1 MLSSCCMKTTLF
13 NLCLAFLML
22 LTSCHKEME
31 SVAFENVTESVT
43 LQSVVGD
50 EAFISFT
57 SLGTWN
63 VTTDATWLS
72 LSPLSGDAGESQVK
86 VTAVFENNSNQ
97 VREAKVKLTSGD
109 EACEIS
115 VFQEVGD
122 YVLPEK
128 EEYLI
133 GVEGGV
139 FTIYFET
146 NVDVEKLKVYTSSE
160 PGSWLRQETTSRS
173 AASETHEVSLHATSN
188 KGGMS
193 RSAYLLFVKE
203 EDGSQK
209 ELATVKISQQ
219 GGQVLESVDFS
230 EDGKI
235 DTLQQHVKGEGI
247 PIVLMGD
254 GFVDQELADGTYR
267 RVMEKAMENLFT
279 EEPVK
284 SLREYFDVFMINAVS
299 ENNDF
304 GMGYKTAFSCKLAGG
319 NSTTIIG
326 DDTSVQI
333 YVGKVLDK
341 EKKKENSLAVVIL
354 NTSAYAGTTYWG
366 YQGKNNKLVEFAI
379 AYCPV
384 IDNLDSEHFR
394 QVLVHEAIGHGLGKL
409 EDEYVYSDKGSIST
423 LEIQRI
429 RTMQA
434 NGWLQNVDFTAS
446 KDTVLWASFLT
457 DSRYQNEHLGVYEGA
472 CTYPKGAYRP
482 SEDSMMNSNTCA
494 FNAPSRKSLY
504 EKVMKIGMDTEQV
517 LYEDFVTFDKAH
529 LPEMCACSKLYT
541 CCIFRA
547 VVCPSG
553 MDRKPFVS
561 LVST

>member
-1 MLSSCCMKTTLF
+1 MKTTLF
-13 NLCLAFLML
+13 NLCLAFLTL
-22 LTSCHKEME
+22 FISCHKEIE
-31 SVAFENVTESVT
+31 TVSFENVTESVT

-63 VTTDATWLS
+63 VTTDAAWLS
-72 LSPLSGDAGESQVK
+72 LSPLSGDAGEGQVK

-193 RSAYLLFVKE
+193 RSAYLLFVRE
-203 EDGSQK
+203 EDGVQK

-235 DTLQQHVKGEGI
+235 DTLQQHAKGEGI

-319 NSTTIIG
+319 NSTVIKG
-326 DDTSVQI
+326 DDVSVQV
-333 YVGKVLDK
+333 YVGKVLK
-341 EKKKENSLAVVIL
+341 EEKKKNSLAVVVL
-354 NTSAYAGTTYWG
+354 NTSVYAGTTYLG
-366 YQGKNNKLVEFAI
+366 YQDGNGKFIEFAI

-384 IDNLDSEHFR
+384 IETLESEHFR
-394 QVLVHEAIGHGLGKL
+394 QVLVHEAVGHGIGKL
-409 EDEYVYSDKGSIST
+409 EDEYVYPDKGNVTT
-423 LEIQRI
+423 LEMQRI

-434 NGWLQNVDFTAS
+434 NGWAQNVDFTAS

-529 LPEMCACSKLYT
+529 LPEMLPVASYART
-541 CCIFRA
+541 TS
-547 VVCPSG
+547 SG
-553 MDRKPFVS
+553 HPFAHPVW
-561 LVST
+561 VGTRWTR

>member
-1 MLSSCCMKTTLF
+1 MKTTLF

-63 VTTDATWLS
+63 VTTDAAWLS
-72 LSPLSGDAGESQVK
+72 LSPLSGDAGEGQVK

-193 RSAYLLFVKE
+193 RSAYLLFVRE
-203 EDGSQK
+203 EDGVQK

-235 DTLQQHVKGEGI
+235 DTLQQHAKGEGI

-319 NSTTIIG
+319 NSTVIKG
-326 DDTSVQI
+326 DDVSVQV
-333 YVGKVLDK
+333 YVGKVLK
-341 EKKKENSLAVVIL
+341 EEKKKNSLAVVVL
-354 NTSAYAGTTYWG
+354 NTSVYAGTTYLG
-366 YQGKNNKLVEFAI
+366 YQDGNGKFIEFAI

-384 IDNLDSEHFR
+384 IETLESEHFR
-394 QVLVHEAIGHGLGKL
+394 QVLVHEAVGHGIGKL
-409 EDEYVYSDKGSIST
+409 EDEYVYPDKGNVTT
-423 LEIQRI
+423 LEMQRI

-434 NGWLQNVDFTAS
+434 NGWAQNVDFTAS

-529 LPEMCACSKLYT
+529 LPEMLPVASYT
-541 CCIFRA
+541 RA
-547 VVCPSG
+547 ALSG
-553 MDRKPFVS
+553 HPFARPVWVGAHWS
-561 LVST
+561 R

>member
-173 AASETHEVSLHATSN
+173 AASEMHEVSLHATSN

-193 RSAYLLFVKE
+193 RSAYLLFVRE
-203 EDGSQK
+203 EDGVQK

-235 DTLQQHVKGEGI
+235 DTLQQHAKGEGI
-247 PIVLMGD
+247 SIVLMGD

-517 LYEDFVTFDKAH
+517 LYEDFVKFDKAH
-529 LPEMCACSKLYT
+529 LPEMLPVADYT
-541 CCIFRA
+541 RA
-547 VVCPSG
+547 ALSG
-553 MDRKPFVS
+553 RSFVRPVWTGS
-561 LVST
+561 RLSH

>member
-1 MLSSCCMKTTLF
+1 MKTTLF
-13 NLCLAFLML
+13 NLCLAFLTL
-22 LTSCHKEME
+22 FTSCHKEIE
-31 SVAFENVTESVT
+31 TVSFENVTESVT

-63 VTTDATWLS
+63 VTTDAAWLS
-72 LSPLSGDAGESQVK
+72 LSPLSGDAGEGQVK

-235 DTLQQHVKGEGI
+235 DTLQQHAKGEGI

-319 NSTTIIG
+319 NSTVIKG
-326 DDTSVQI
+326 DDVSVQV
-333 YVGKVLDK
+333 YVGKVLK
-341 EKKKENSLAVVIL
+341 EEKKRNSLAVVVL
-354 NTSAYAGTTYWG
+354 NTSVYAGTTYFG
-366 YQGKNNKLVEFAI
+366 YQDGNGKFIEFAI

-384 IDNLDSEHFR
+384 IETLESEHFR
-394 QVLVHEAIGHGLGKL
+394 QVLVHEAVGHGFGKL
-409 EDEYVYSDKGSIST
+409 EDEYVYPDKGNVTT

-529 LPEMCACSKLYT
+529 LPEMLPVASYT
-541 CCIFRA
+541 RA
-547 VVCPSG
+547 AFSG
-553 MDRKPFVS
+553 QSFARPVWTGS
-561 LVST
+561 RLSH

>member
-1 MLSSCCMKTTLF
+1 MKTTLF

-63 VTTDATWLS
+63 VTTDAAWLS
-72 LSPLSGDAGESQVK
+72 LSPLSGDAGEGQVK

-235 DTLQQHVKGEGI
+235 DTLQQHAKGEGI

-319 NSTTIIG
+319 NSTVIKG
-326 DDTSVQI
+326 DDVSVQV
-333 YVGKVLDK
+333 YVGKVLK
-341 EKKKENSLAVVIL
+341 EEKKKNSLAVVVL
-354 NTSAYAGTTYWG
+354 NTSVYAGTTYLG
-366 YQGKNNKLVEFAI
+366 YQDGNGKFIEFAI

-384 IDNLDSEHFR
+384 IETLESEHFR
-394 QVLVHEAIGHGLGKL
+394 QVLVHEAVGHGFGKL
-409 EDEYVYSDKGSIST
+409 EDEYVYLDKGNVTT
-423 LEIQRI
+423 LEMQRI

-434 NGWLQNVDFTAS
+434 NGWAQNVDFTAS

-457 DSRYQNEHLGVYEGA
+457 DSRYQNEHLGVYEEA

-517 LYEDFVTFDKAH
+517 LEDFVTFDKAH
-529 LPEMCACSKLYT
+529 LPEMLPVASYT
-541 CCIFRA
+541 RA
-547 VVCPSG
+547 AFSG
-553 MDRKPFVS
+553 QSFARPVWTGS
-561 LVST
+561 RLSH

>member
-1 MLSSCCMKTTLF
+1 MKTTLF

-57 SLGTWN
+57 SFGTWN
-63 VTTDATWLS
+63 VTTDAAWLS
-72 LSPLSGDAGESQVK
+72 LSPLSGDAGEGQVK

-139 FTIYFET
+139 FSIQFET
-146 NVDVEKLKVYTSSE
+146 NVDEEKLKVYTSSE
-160 PGSWLRQETTSRS
+160 PGSWLRQETSSRS
-173 AASETHEVSLHATSN
+173 AASETHEVLLHAASN

-254 GFVDQELADGTYR
+254 GFVDQEFSDGTYR

-434 NGWLQNVDFTAS
+434 NGWAQNVDFTAS

-472 CTYPKGAYRP
+472 CTYPEGAYRP

-494 FNAPSRKSLY
+494 FNAPSRMSLY
-504 EKVMKIGMDTEQV
+504 EKVMKIGMAVEQV
-517 LYEDFVTFDKAH
+517 SYEDFVAFDKAH
-529 LPEMCACSKLYT
+529 LPNTLP
-541 CCIFRA
+541 A
-547 VVCPSG
+547 VRYARTASSG
-553 MDRKPFVS
+553 HLFARPVWIG
-561 LVST
+561 TRWTR

>member
-1 MLSSCCMKTTLF
+1 MKTTLF

-63 VTTDATWLS
+63 VTTDAAWLS
-72 LSPLSGDAGESQVK
+72 LSPLSGDAGEGQVK

-139 FTIYFET
+139 FSIQFDT
-146 NVDVEKLKVYTSSE
+146 NVDEEKLKVYTSSE
-160 PGSWLRQETTSRS
+160 PGSWLRQETSSRS
-173 AASETHEVSLHATSN
+173 ASSETHEVVLHAASN

-235 DTLQQHVKGEGI
+235 DTLQQHAKGEGI

-319 NSTTIIG
+319 NSTVIKG
-326 DDTSVQI
+326 DDVSVQV
-333 YVGKVLDK
+333 YVGKVLK
-341 EKKKENSLAVVIL
+341 EEKKRNSLAVVVL
-354 NTSAYAGTTYWG
+354 NTSVYAGTTYFG
-366 YQGKNNKLVEFAI
+366 YQDGNGKFIEFAI

-384 IDNLDSEHFR
+384 IETLESEHFR
-394 QVLVHEAIGHGLGKL
+394 QVLVHEAVGHGFGKL
-409 EDEYVYSDKGSIST
+409 EDEYVYPDKGNVTT
-423 LEIQRI
+423 LEMQQI

-434 NGWLQNVDFTAS
+434 NGWAQNVDFTAS

-529 LPEMCACSKLYT
+529 LPEMLPVASYT
-541 CCIFRA
+541 RA
-547 VVCPSG
+547 AFSG
-553 MDRKPFVS
+553 QSFARPVWTGS
-561 LVST
+561 RLSH

>member
-1 MLSSCCMKTTLF
+1 MKTTLF

-63 VTTDATWLS
+63 VTTDAAWLS
-72 LSPLSGDAGESQVK
+72 LSPLSGDAGEGQVK

-193 RSAYLLFVKE
+193 RSAYLLFVRE
-203 EDGSQK
+203 EDGVQK

-235 DTLQQHVKGEGI
+235 DTLQQHAKGEGI

-319 NSTTIIG
+319 NSTVIKG
-326 DDTSVQI
+326 DDVSVQV
-333 YVGKVLDK
+333 YVGKVVK
-341 EKKKENSLAVVIL
+341 EEKRKNCLAVVIL
-354 NTSAYAGTTYWG
+354 NTSAYAGTTYFG
-366 YQGKNNKLVEFAI
+366 YQDENSQFIEFAI
-379 AYCPV
+379 AYCP
-384 IDNLDSEHFR
+384 IIENLESDYFR

-409 EDEYVYSDKGSIST
+409 EDEYVYSDKGSISI
-423 LEIQRI
+423 LEVQRI
-429 RTMQA
+429 RVMQA
-434 NGWLQNVDFTAS
+434 NGWAQNVDFTAS
-446 KDTVLWASFLT
+446 EDSVMWTSFLT

-472 CTYPKGAYRP
+472 CTYPEGAYRP

-494 FNAPSRKSLY
+494 FNAPSRMSLY
-504 EKVMKIGMDTEQV
+504 EKVMKIGMAVEQV
-517 LYEDFVTFDKAH
+517 SYEDFVAFDKAH
-529 LPEMCACSKLYT
+529 LPNTLPIVRYARTVS
-541 CCIFRA
+541 
-547 VVCPSG
+547 SG
-553 MDRKPFVS
+553 HPFARPVWIG
-561 LVST
+561 TRWTR

>member
-254 GFVDQELADGTYR
+254 GFVDQEFTDGTYR

-517 LYEDFVTFDKAH
+517 LYEDFVAFDKAH
-529 LPEMCACSKLYT
+529 LPNTLP
-541 CCIFRA
+541 A
-547 VVCPSG
+547 VRYARTASSG
-553 MDRKPFVS
+553 HPFARPVW
-561 LVST
+561 VGTRWTR

>member
-1 MLSSCCMKTTLF
+1 M
-13 NLCLAFLML
+13 
-22 LTSCHKEME
+22 
-31 SVAFENVTESVT
+31 
-43 LQSVVGD
+43 
-50 EAFISFT
+50 
-57 SLGTWN
+57 
-63 VTTDATWLS
+63 
-72 LSPLSGDAGESQVK
+72 SGDAGESQVK

-173 AASETHEVSLHATSN
+173 AASEMHEVSLHATSN

-193 RSAYLLFVKE
+193 RSAYLLFVRE
-203 EDGSQK
+203 EDGVQK

-235 DTLQQHVKGEGI
+235 DTLQQHAKGEGI
-247 PIVLMGD
+247 SIVLMGD

-529 LPEMCACSKLYT
+529 LPEMLPVASYT
-541 CCIFRA
+541 RA
-547 VVCPSG
+547 AFSG
-553 MDRKPFVS
+553 QSFARPVWTGS
-561 LVST
+561 RLSH

>member
-1 MLSSCCMKTTLF
+1 MKTTLF

-57 SLGTWN
+57 SFGTWN
-63 VTTDATWLS
+63 VTTDAAWLS
-72 LSPLSGDAGESQVK
+72 LSPLSGDAGEGQVK

-193 RSAYLLFVKE
+193 RSAYLLFVRE
-203 EDGSQK
+203 EDGVQK

-235 DTLQQHVKGEGI
+235 DTLQQHAKGEGI

-494 FNAPSRKSLY
+494 FNAPSRMSLY
-504 EKVMKIGMDTEQV
+504 EKVMKIGMAVEQV
-517 LYEDFVTFDKAH
+517 SYEDFVAFDKAH
-529 LPEMCACSKLYT
+529 LPNTLPIVRYARTVS
-541 CCIFRA
+541 
-547 VVCPSG
+547 SG
-553 MDRKPFVS
+553 HPFARPVWIG
-561 LVST
+561 TRWTR

>member
-1 MLSSCCMKTTLF
+1 MKTTLF
-13 NLCLAFLML
+13 NLCLAFLTL
-22 LTSCHKEME
+22 FTSCHKEIE
-31 SVAFENVTESVT
+31 TVSFENVTESVT

-63 VTTDATWLS
+63 VTTDAAWLS
-72 LSPLSGDAGESQVK
+72 LSPLSGDAGEGQVK

-193 RSAYLLFVKE
+193 RSAYLLFVRE
-203 EDGSQK
+203 EDGVQK

-235 DTLQQHVKGEGI
+235 DTLQQHAKGEGI

-319 NSTTIIG
+319 NSTVIKG
-326 DDTSVQI
+326 DDVSVQV
-333 YVGKVLDK
+333 YVGKVLK
-341 EKKKENSLAVVIL
+341 EEKKKNSLAVVVL
-354 NTSAYAGTTYWG
+354 NTSVYAGTTYLG
-366 YQGKNNKLVEFAI
+366 YQDGNGKFIEFAI

-384 IDNLDSEHFR
+384 IETLESEHFR
-394 QVLVHEAIGHGLGKL
+394 QVLVHEAVGHGFGKL
-409 EDEYVYSDKGSIST
+409 EDEYVYLDKGNVTT
-423 LEIQRI
+423 LEMQRI

-434 NGWLQNVDFTAS
+434 NGWAQNVDFTAS

-517 LYEDFVTFDKAH
+517 LYEDFVKFDKAH
-529 LPEMCACSKLYT
+529 LPEMLPVASYT
-541 CCIFRA
+541 RA
-547 VVCPSG
+547 ALSG
-553 MDRKPFVS
+553 RSFVRPVWTGS
-561 LVST
+561 RLSH

>member
-1 MLSSCCMKTTLF
+1 MKTTLF
-13 NLCLAFLML
+13 NLCLAFLTL
-22 LTSCHKEME
+22 FTSCHKEIE
-31 SVAFENVTESVT
+31 TVSFENVTESVT

-57 SLGTWN
+57 SLSTWN
-63 VTTDATWLS
+63 VTTDAAWLS
-72 LSPLSGDAGESQVK
+72 LSPLSGDAGVGQVK

-193 RSAYLLFVKE
+193 RSAYLLFVRE
-203 EDGSQK
+203 EDGVQK

-235 DTLQQHVKGEGI
+235 DTLQQHAKGEGI

-284 SLREYFDVFMINAVS
+284 ALREYFDVFMINAVS

-319 NSTTIIG
+319 NSTVIKG
-326 DDTSVQI
+326 DDVSVQV
-333 YVGKVLDK
+333 YVGKVLK
-341 EKKKENSLAVVIL
+341 EEKKKNSLAVVVL
-354 NTSAYAGTTYWG
+354 NTSVYAGTTYLG
-366 YQGKNNKLVEFAI
+366 YQDGNGKFIEFAI

-384 IDNLDSEHFR
+384 IETLESEHFR
-394 QVLVHEAIGHGLGKL
+394 QVLVHEAVGHGIGKL
-409 EDEYVYSDKGSIST
+409 EDEYVYPDKGNVTT
-423 LEIQRI
+423 LEMQRI

-434 NGWLQNVDFTAS
+434 NGWAQNVDFTAS

-529 LPEMCACSKLYT
+529 LPEMLPVASYT
-541 CCIFRA
+541 RA
-547 VVCPSG
+547 AFSG
-553 MDRKPFVS
+553 QSFARPVWTGS
-561 LVST
+561 RLSH

>member
-1 MLSSCCMKTTLF
+1 MKTTLF
-13 NLCLAFLML
+13 NLCLAFLTL
-22 LTSCHKEME
+22 FTSCHKEIE
-31 SVAFENVTESVT
+31 TVSFENVTESVT

-63 VTTDATWLS
+63 VTTDAAWLS
-72 LSPLSGDAGESQVK
+72 LSPLSGDAGEGQVK

-193 RSAYLLFVKE
+193 RSAYLLFVKK

-235 DTLQQHVKGEGI
+235 DTLQQHAKGEGI

-319 NSTTIIG
+319 NSTVIKG
-326 DDTSVQI
+326 DDVSVQV
-333 YVGKVLDK
+333 YVGKVLK
-341 EKKKENSLAVVIL
+341 EEKKRNSLAVVVL
-354 NTSAYAGTTYWG
+354 NTSVYAGTTYFG
-366 YQGKNNKLVEFAI
+366 YQDGNGKFIEFAI

-384 IDNLDSEHFR
+384 IETLESEHFR
-394 QVLVHEAIGHGLGKL
+394 QVLVHEAVGHGFGKL
-409 EDEYVYSDKGSIST
+409 EDEYVYPDKGNVTT
-423 LEIQRI
+423 LEMQQI

-434 NGWLQNVDFTAS
+434 NGWAQNVDFTAS

-494 FNAPSRKSLY
+494 FNSPSRKSLY

-517 LYEDFVTFDKAH
+517 LYEDFVTFDKTH
-529 LPEMCACSKLYT
+529 LPEMLPVASYT
-541 CCIFRA
+541 RA
-547 VVCPSG
+547 AFSG
-553 MDRKPFVS
+553 QSFARPVWTGS
-561 LVST
+561 RLSH

>member
-1 MLSSCCMKTTLF
+1 MKTTLF
-13 NLCLAFLML
+13 NLCLAFLTL
-22 LTSCHKEME
+22 FTSCHKEIE
-31 SVAFENVTESVT
+31 TVSFENVTESVT

-63 VTTDATWLS
+63 VTTDAAWLS
-72 LSPLSGDAGESQVK
+72 LSPLSGDAGEGQVK

-193 RSAYLLFVKE
+193 RSAYLLFVRE
-203 EDGSQK
+203 EDGVQK

-235 DTLQQHVKGEGI
+235 DTLQQHAKGEGI

-319 NSTTIIG
+319 NSTVIKG
-326 DDTSVQI
+326 DDVSVQV
-333 YVGKVLDK
+333 YVGKVLK
-341 EKKKENSLAVVIL
+341 EEKKKNSLAVVVL
-354 NTSAYAGTTYWG
+354 NTSVYAGTTYLG
-366 YQGKNNKLVEFAI
+366 YQDGNGKFIEFAI

-384 IDNLDSEHFR
+384 IETLESEHFR
-394 QVLVHEAIGHGLGKL
+394 QVLVHEAVGHGFGKL
-409 EDEYVYSDKGSIST
+409 EDEYVYLDKGNVTT
-423 LEIQRI
+423 LEMQRI

-434 NGWLQNVDFTAS
+434 NGWAQNVDFTAS

-517 LYEDFVTFDKAH
+517 LYKDFVKFDKAH
-529 LPEMCACSKLYT
+529 LPEMLPVADYT
-541 CCIFRA
+541 RA
-547 VVCPSG
+547 ALSG
-553 MDRKPFVS
+553 QSFARPVWTGS
-561 LVST
+561 RLSH

>member
-1 MLSSCCMKTTLF
+1 MKTTLF

-43 LQSVVGD
+43 LQSVIGD
-50 EAFISFT
+50 EVFISFT

-63 VTTDATWLS
+63 VTTDAAWLS
-72 LSPLSGDAGESQVK
+72 LSPLSGEAGECQVK

-109 EACEIS
+109 EVCEIS
-115 VFQEVGD
+115 VLQEIGD

-128 EEYLI
+128 KEYLI

-139 FTIYFET
+139 FSIQFET
-146 NVDVEKLKVYTSSE
+146 NVDEEKLKVYTSSE
-160 PGSWLRQETTSRS
+160 PGSWLRQETSSRS
-173 AASETHEVSLHATSN
+173 AASETHEVLLHAASN

-254 GFVDQELADGTYR
+254 GFVDQEFSDGTYR

-319 NSTTIIG
+319 NSTVIKG
-326 DDTSVQI
+326 DDVSVQV
-333 YVGKVLDK
+333 YVGKVLK
-341 EKKKENSLAVVIL
+341 EEKKKNSLAVVVL
-354 NTSAYAGTTYWG
+354 NTSVYAGTTYLG
-366 YQGKNNKLVEFAI
+366 YQDGNGKFIEFAI

-384 IDNLDSEHFR
+384 IETLESEHFR
-394 QVLVHEAIGHGLGKL
+394 QVLVHEAVGHGIGKL
-409 EDEYVYSDKGSIST
+409 EDEYVYPDKGNVTT
-423 LEIQRI
+423 LEMQRI

-434 NGWLQNVDFTAS
+434 NGWAQNVDFTAS

-529 LPEMCACSKLYT
+529 LPGMLPVASYT
-541 CCIFRA
+541 RA
-547 VVCPSG
+547 ALSG
-553 MDRKPFVS
+553 QSFARPVWTGS
-561 LVST
+561 RLSH

>member
-1 MLSSCCMKTTLF
+1 MKTTLF
-13 NLCLAFLML
+13 NLCLAFLTL
-22 LTSCHKEME
+22 FTSCHKEIE
-31 SVAFENVTESVT
+31 TVSFENVTESVT

-63 VTTDATWLS
+63 VTTDAAWLS
-72 LSPLSGDAGESQVK
+72 LSPLSGDAGEGQVK

-122 YVLPEK
+122 YGLPEK

-193 RSAYLLFVKE
+193 RSAYLLFVRE
-203 EDGSQK
+203 EDGVQK

-235 DTLQQHVKGEGI
+235 DTLQQHAKGEGI

-319 NSTTIIG
+319 NSTVIKG
-326 DDTSVQI
+326 DDVSVQV
-333 YVGKVLDK
+333 YVGKVLK
-341 EKKKENSLAVVIL
+341 EEKKKNSLAVVVL
-354 NTSAYAGTTYWG
+354 NTSVYAGTTYLG
-366 YQGKNNKLVEFAI
+366 YQDGNGKFIEFAI

-384 IDNLDSEHFR
+384 IETLESEHFR
-394 QVLVHEAIGHGLGKL
+394 QVLVHEAVGHGFGKL
-409 EDEYVYSDKGSIST
+409 EDEYVYLDKGNVTT
-423 LEIQRI
+423 LEMQRI

-434 NGWLQNVDFTAS
+434 NGWAQNVDFTAS

-529 LPEMCACSKLYT
+529 LPEMLPVASYT
-541 CCIFRA
+541 RA
-547 VVCPSG
+547 AFSG
-553 MDRKPFVS
+553 QSFARPVWTGS
-561 LVST
+561 RLSH

>member
-1 MLSSCCMKTTLF
+1 MKTALF
-13 NLCLAFLML
+13 SQCLAFLTL
-22 LTSCHKEME
+22 FTSCHKEIE
-31 SVAFENVTESVT
+31 TVIFENVTESVT

-50 EAFISFT
+50 EGFISFT
-57 SLGTWN
+57 SSGTWN

-72 LSPLSGDAGESQVK
+72 LSPLSGDAGEGQVK

-97 VREAKVKLTSGD
+97 VREARVKLTSGD
-109 EACEIS
+109 KTCEIPI
-115 VFQEVGD
+115 FQEIGD

-128 EEYLI
+128 KEYLI

-139 FTIYFET
+139 FAIYFET
-146 NVDVEKLKVYTSSE
+146 NVDIEKLKVYTSSE
-160 PGSWLRQETTSRS
+160 SGSWLRQETTSRS
-173 AASETHEVSLHATSN
+173 TATETHEVLLCATSN

-193 RSAYLLFVKE
+193 RSAYLLFVEE
-203 EDGSQK
+203 EDGVQK
-209 ELATVKISQQ
+209 ELGAVKISQQ

-235 DTLQQHVKGEGI
+235 DTLQQHVRGEGI

-254 GFVDQELADGTYR
+254 GFVDQEFSDGTYR
-267 RVMEKAMENLFT
+267 RVMERAMENLFT

-284 SLREYFDVFMINAVS
+284 SLREYFDVFMINVVS

-326 DDTSVQI
+326 DDTSVQV
-333 YVGKVLDK
+333 YVGKVLDD
-341 EKKKENSLAVVIL
+341 EKKKKNCLAVVIL

-366 YQGKNNKLVEFAI
+366 YQGEDNKLVEFAI

-409 EDEYVYSDKGSIST
+409 EDEYAYSGKGSIST

-429 RTMQA
+429 RVMQA

-446 KDTVLWASFLT
+446 EDSVLWASFLT
-457 DSRYQNEHLGVYEGA
+457 DSRYHDEHLGVYEGA
-472 CTYPKGAYRP
+472 STYPKGAYRP

-504 EKVMKIGMDTEQV
+504 EKVMKIGMDAEQV
-517 LYEDFVTFDKAH
+517 LYEDFVTFDRAH
-529 LPEMCACSKLYT
+529 LPEMLPVVSYRRTALSGQAFARPVWTGNRL
-541 CCIFRA
+541 FR
-547 VVCPSG
+547 
-553 MDRKPFVS
+553 
-561 LVST
+561 

>member
-1 MLSSCCMKTTLF
+1 MKTTLF

-57 SLGTWN
+57 SFGTWN
-63 VTTDATWLS
+63 VTTDAAWLS
-72 LSPLSGDAGESQVK
+72 LSPLSGDAGEGQVK

-193 RSAYLLFVKE
+193 RSAYLLFVRE
-203 EDGSQK
+203 EDGVQK

-235 DTLQQHVKGEGI
+235 DTLQQHAKGEGI

-319 NSTTIIG
+319 NSTVIKG
-326 DDTSVQI
+326 DDVSVQV
-333 YVGKVLDK
+333 YVGKVLK
-341 EKKKENSLAVVIL
+341 EEKKKNSLAVVVL
-354 NTSAYAGTTYWG
+354 NTSVYAGTTYFG
-366 YQGKNNKLVEFAI
+366 YQDKNSKFIEFAI
-379 AYCPV
+379 AYCP
-384 IDNLDSEHFR
+384 IIENLESDYFR

-423 LEIQRI
+423 LEVQRI
-429 RTMQA
+429 RVMQA
-434 NGWLQNVDFTAS
+434 NGWAQNVDFIAS
-446 KDTVLWASFLT
+446 EDSVMWASFLT
-457 DSRYQNEHLGVYEGA
+457 DSRYRNEHLGVYEGA
-472 CTYPKGAYRP
+472 CSYPEGAYRP

-494 FNAPSRKSLY
+494 FNAPSRMSLY
-504 EKVMKIGMDTEQV
+504 EKVMKIGMAVEQV
-517 LYEDFVTFDKAH
+517 SYEDFVAFDKAH
-529 LPEMCACSKLYT
+529 LPNMLPVASYT
-541 CCIFRA
+541 RA
-547 VVCPSG
+547 AFSG
-553 MDRKPFVS
+553 QSFARPVWTGS
-561 LVST
+561 RLSH

>member
-1 MLSSCCMKTTLF
+1 MKTTLF
-13 NLCLAFLML
+13 NLCLAFLTL
-22 LTSCHKEME
+22 FTSCHKEIE
-31 SVAFENVTESVT
+31 TVSFENVTESVT

-63 VTTDATWLS
+63 VTTDAAWLS
-72 LSPLSGDAGESQVK
+72 LSPLSGDAGEGQVK

-219 GGQVLESVDFS
+219 GGQVLESVNFS

-235 DTLQQHVKGEGI
+235 DTLQQHAKGEGI

-319 NSTTIIG
+319 NSTVIKG
-326 DDTSVQI
+326 DDVSVQV
-333 YVGKVLDK
+333 YVGKVLK
-341 EKKKENSLAVVIL
+341 EEKKRNSLAVVVL
-354 NTSAYAGTTYWG
+354 NTSVYAGTTYFG
-366 YQGKNNKLVEFAI
+366 YQDGNGKFIEFAI

-384 IDNLDSEHFR
+384 IETLESEHFR
-394 QVLVHEAIGHGLGKL
+394 QVLVHEAVGHGFGKL
-409 EDEYVYSDKGSIST
+409 EDEYVYPDKGNVTT
-423 LEIQRI
+423 LEMQQI

-434 NGWLQNVDFTAS
+434 NGWAQNVDFTAS

-529 LPEMCACSKLYT
+529 LPEMLPVASYT
-541 CCIFRA
+541 RA
-547 VVCPSG
+547 ALSG
-553 MDRKPFVS
+553 RSFVRPVWTGS
-561 LVST
+561 RLSH

>member
-1 MLSSCCMKTTLF
+1 MKTTLF

-50 EAFISFT
+50 EVFISFT

-63 VTTDATWLS
+63 VTTDAAWLS
-72 LSPLSGDAGESQVK
+72 LSPLSGDAGEGQVK

-193 RSAYLLFVKE
+193 RSAYLLFVRE
-203 EDGSQK
+203 EDGVQK

-235 DTLQQHVKGEGI
+235 DTLQQHAKGEGI

-319 NSTTIIG
+319 NSTVIKG
-326 DDTSVQI
+326 DDVSVQV
-333 YVGKVLDK
+333 YVGKVLK
-341 EKKKENSLAVVIL
+341 EEKKKTSLAVVVL
-354 NTSAYAGTTYWG
+354 NTSVYAGTTYLG
-366 YQGKNNKLVEFAI
+366 YQDGNGKFIEFAI

-384 IDNLDSEHFR
+384 IETLESEHFR
-394 QVLVHEAIGHGLGKL
+394 QVLVHEAVGHGFGKL
-409 EDEYVYSDKGSIST
+409 EDEYVYPDKGNVTT
-423 LEIQRI
+423 LEMQRI

-434 NGWLQNVDFTAS
+434 NGWAQNVDFTAS
-446 KDTVLWASFLT
+446 EDSVMWASFLT

-472 CTYPKGAYRP
+472 CSYPEGAYRP

-529 LPEMCACSKLYT
+529 LPEMLPVASYT
-541 CCIFRA
+541 RA
-547 VVCPSG
+547 AFSG
-553 MDRKPFVS
+553 QSFARPVWTGS
-561 LVST
+561 RLSH

>member
-1 MLSSCCMKTTLF
+1 MKTTLF

-57 SLGTWN
+57 SFGTWN
-63 VTTDATWLS
+63 VTTDAAWLS
-72 LSPLSGDAGESQVK
+72 LSPLSGDAGEGQVK

-97 VREAKVKLTSGD
+97 VREAKVKLTFGD

-193 RSAYLLFVKE
+193 RSAYLLFVRE
-203 EDGSQK
+203 EDGVQK

-254 GFVDQELADGTYR
+254 GFVDQEFTDGTYR

-279 EEPVK
+279 EEPVR

-304 GMGYKTAFSCKLAGG
+304 GVGYKTAFSCKLAG
-319 NSTTIIG
+319 
-326 DDTSVQI
+326 
-333 YVGKVLDK
+333 K
-341 EKKKENSLAVVIL
+341 
-354 NTSAYAGTTYWG
+354 
-366 YQGKNNKLVEFAI
+366 I
-379 AYCPV
+379 AQLSPV
-384 IDNLDSEHFR
+384 M
-394 QVLVHEAIGHGLGKL
+394 
-409 EDEYVYSDKGSIST
+409 T
-423 LEIQRI
+423 LLCKCMWER
-429 RTMQA
+429 
-434 NGWLQNVDFTAS
+434 
-446 KDTVLWASFLT
+446 
-457 DSRYQNEHLGVYEGA
+457 
-472 CTYPKGAYRP
+472 
-482 SEDSMMNSNTCA
+482 
-494 FNAPSRKSLY
+494 
-504 EKVMKIGMDTEQV
+504 
-517 LYEDFVTFDKAH
+517 
-529 LPEMCACSKLYT
+529 
-541 CCIFRA
+541 
-547 VVCPSG
+547 
-553 MDRKPFVS
+553 
-561 LVST
+561 

>member
-1 MLSSCCMKTTLF
+1 MPSSYCMKTTLF

-63 VTTDATWLS
+63 VTTDAAWLS
-72 LSPLSGDAGESQVK
+72 LSPLSGDAGEGQVK

-193 RSAYLLFVKE
+193 RSAYLLFVRE
-203 EDGSQK
+203 EDGVQK

-235 DTLQQHVKGEGI
+235 DTLQQHAKGEGI

-319 NSTTIIG
+319 NTTVIKG
-326 DDTSVQI
+326 DDVSVQV
-333 YVGKVLDK
+333 YVGKVLK
-341 EKKKENSLAVVIL
+341 EEKKRNSLAVVVL
-354 NTSAYAGTTYWG
+354 NTSVYAGTTYFG
-366 YQGKNNKLVEFAI
+366 YQDGNGKFIEFAI

-384 IDNLDSEHFR
+384 IETLESEHFR
-394 QVLVHEAIGHGLGKL
+394 QVLVHEAVGHGFGKL
-409 EDEYVYSDKGSIST
+409 EDEYVYPDKGNVTT
-423 LEIQRI
+423 LEMQQI

-434 NGWLQNVDFTAS
+434 NGWAQNVDFTAS

-529 LPEMCACSKLYT
+529 LPEMLPVASYT
-541 CCIFRA
+541 RA
-547 VVCPSG
+547 AFSG
-553 MDRKPFVS
+553 QSFARPVWTGS
-561 LVST
+561 RLSH

>member
-1 MLSSCCMKTTLF
+1 MKTTLF

-63 VTTDATWLS
+63 VTTDAAWLS
-72 LSPLSGDAGESQVK
+72 LSPLSGDAGEGQVK

-97 VREAKVKLTSGD
+97 VREAKVNLTSGD

-139 FTIYFET
+139 FSIQFDT
-146 NVDVEKLKVYTSSE
+146 NVDEEKLKVYTSSE
-160 PGSWLRQETTSRS
+160 PGSWLRQETSSRS
-173 AASETHEVSLHATSN
+173 ASSETHEVVLHAASN

-235 DTLQQHVKGEGI
+235 DTLQQHAKGEGI

-319 NSTTIIG
+319 NSTVIKG
-326 DDTSVQI
+326 DDVSVQV
-333 YVGKVLDK
+333 YVGKVLK
-341 EKKKENSLAVVIL
+341 EEKKRNSLAVVVL
-354 NTSAYAGTTYWG
+354 NTSVYAGTTYFG
-366 YQGKNNKLVEFAI
+366 YQDGNGKFIEFAI

-384 IDNLDSEHFR
+384 IETLESEHFR
-394 QVLVHEAIGHGLGKL
+394 QVLVHEAVGHGFGKL
-409 EDEYVYSDKGSIST
+409 EDEYVYPDKGNVTT
-423 LEIQRI
+423 LEMQQI

-434 NGWLQNVDFTAS
+434 NGWAQNVDFTAS

-517 LYEDFVTFDKAH
+517 LYEDFVRFDKAH
-529 LPEMCACSKLYT
+529 LPEMLPVASYT
-541 CCIFRA
+541 RA
-547 VVCPSG
+547 ALSG
-553 MDRKPFVS
+553 RSFVRPVWTGS
-561 LVST
+561 RLSH

>member
-1 MLSSCCMKTTLF
+1 MKTTLF
-13 NLCLAFLML
+13 NLCLAFLTL
-22 LTSCHKEME
+22 FTSCHKEIE
-31 SVAFENVTESVT
+31 TVSFENVTESVT

-63 VTTDATWLS
+63 VTTDAAWLS
-72 LSPLSGDAGESQVK
+72 LSPLSGDAGEGQVK

-235 DTLQQHVKGEGI
+235 DTLQQHAKGEGI

-319 NSTTIIG
+319 NSTMIKG
-326 DDTSVQI
+326 DDVSVQV
-333 YVGKVLDK
+333 YVGKVLK
-341 EKKKENSLAVVIL
+341 EEKKRNSLAVVVL
-354 NTSAYAGTTYWG
+354 NTSVYAGTTYFG
-366 YQGKNNKLVEFAI
+366 YQDGNGKFIEFAI

-384 IDNLDSEHFR
+384 IETLESEHFR
-394 QVLVHEAIGHGLGKL
+394 QVLVHEAVGHGFGKL
-409 EDEYVYSDKGSIST
+409 EDEYVYPDKGNVTT
-423 LEIQRI
+423 LEMQQI

-434 NGWLQNVDFTAS
+434 NGWAQNVDFTAS

-529 LPEMCACSKLYT
+529 LPEMLPVASYT
-541 CCIFRA
+541 RA
-547 VVCPSG
+547 ALSG
-553 MDRKPFVS
+553 RSFVRPVWTGS
-561 LVST
+561 RLSH

>member
-1 MLSSCCMKTTLF
+1 MKTTLF

-63 VTTDATWLS
+63 VTTDAAWLS
-72 LSPLSGDAGESQVK
+72 LSPLSGDAGEGQVK

-173 AASETHEVSLHATSN
+173 AGSETHEVSLHATSN

-193 RSAYLLFVKE
+193 RSAYLLFVRE
-203 EDGSQK
+203 EDGVQK

-235 DTLQQHVKGEGI
+235 DTLQQHAKGEGI

-319 NSTTIIG
+319 NSTVIKG
-326 DDTSVQI
+326 DDVSVQV
-333 YVGKVLDK
+333 YVGKVLK
-341 EKKKENSLAVVIL
+341 EEKKKNSLAVVVL
-354 NTSAYAGTTYWG
+354 NTSAYAGTTYLG
-366 YQGKNNKLVEFAI
+366 YQDGNGKFIEFAI

-384 IDNLDSEHFR
+384 IETLESEHFR
-394 QVLVHEAIGHGLGKL
+394 QVLVHEAVGHGIGKL
-409 EDEYVYSDKGSIST
+409 EDEYVYPDKGNVTT
-423 LEIQRI
+423 LEMQRI

-434 NGWLQNVDFTAS
+434 NGWAQNVDFTAS

-529 LPEMCACSKLYT
+529 LPEMLPVASYT
-541 CCIFRA
+541 RA
-547 VVCPSG
+547 ALSG
-553 MDRKPFVS
+553 RSFARPVWTGS
-561 LVST
+561 RLSH

>member
-1 MLSSCCMKTTLF
+1 MPSSYCMKTTLF

-63 VTTDATWLS
+63 VTTDAAWLS
-72 LSPLSGDAGESQVK
+72 LSPLSGEAGECQVK

-109 EACEIS
+109 EVCEIS
-115 VFQEVGD
+115 VLQEIGD
-122 YVLPEK
+122 YVLPERK
-128 EEYLI
+128 EYLI
-133 GVEGGV
+133 GVGGGV
-139 FTIYFET
+139 FSIQFET
-146 NVDVEKLKVYTSSE
+146 NVDEEKLKVYTSSE
-160 PGSWLRQETTSRS
+160 PGSWLRQETSSRS
-173 AASETHEVSLHATSN
+173 AASETHEVLLHAASN

-235 DTLQQHVKGEGI
+235 DTLQEHVKGEGI

-254 GFVDQELADGTYR
+254 GFVDQEFTDGTYR

-304 GMGYKTAFSCKLAGG
+304 GVGYKTAFSCKLAGK
-319 NSTTIIG
+319 NSSAISG
-326 DDTSVQI
+326 DDASVQV
-333 YVGKVLDK
+333 YVGKVVK
-341 EKKKENSLAVVIL
+341 EEKRKNCLAVVIL
-354 NTSAYAGTTYWG
+354 NTSAYAGTTYFG
-366 YQGKNNKLVEFAI
+366 YQDENSQFIEFAI
-379 AYCPV
+379 AYCP
-384 IDNLDSEHFR
+384 IIENLESDYFR

-409 EDEYVYSDKGSIST
+409 EDEYVYSDKGSISI
-423 LEIQRI
+423 LEVQRI
-429 RTMQA
+429 RVMQA
-434 NGWLQNVDFTAS
+434 NGWAQNVDFTAS
-446 KDTVLWASFLT
+446 EDSVMWTSFLT

-472 CTYPKGAYRP
+472 CTYPEGAYRP

-494 FNAPSRKSLY
+494 FNAPSRMSLY
-504 EKVMKIGMDTEQV
+504 EKVMKIGMTVEQV
-517 LYEDFVTFDKAH
+517 SYEDFVAFDKAH
-529 LPEMCACSKLYT
+529 LPNTLP
-541 CCIFRA
+541 A
-547 VVCPSG
+547 VRYARTASSG
-553 MDRKPFVS
+553 HSFARPVW
-561 LVST
+561 VGTHWTR

>member
-1 MLSSCCMKTTLF
+1 MKTTLF
-13 NLCLAFLML
+13 NLCLAFLTL
-22 LTSCHKEME
+22 FTSCHKEIE
-31 SVAFENVTESVT
+31 TVSFENVTESVT

-63 VTTDATWLS
+63 VTTDAAWLS
-72 LSPLSGDAGESQVK
+72 LSPLSGDAGEGQVK

-173 AASETHEVSLHATSN
+173 ATSETHEVSLHATSN

-235 DTLQQHVKGEGI
+235 DTLQQHAKGEGI

-319 NSTTIIG
+319 NSTVIKG
-326 DDTSVQI
+326 DDVSVQV
-333 YVGKVLDK
+333 YVGKVLK
-341 EKKKENSLAVVIL
+341 EEKKRNSLAVVVL
-354 NTSAYAGTTYWG
+354 NTSVYAGTTYFG
-366 YQGKNNKLVEFAI
+366 YQDGNGKFIEFAI

-384 IDNLDSEHFR
+384 IETLESEHFR
-394 QVLVHEAIGHGLGKL
+394 QVLVHEAVGHGFGKL
-409 EDEYVYSDKGSIST
+409 EDEYVYPDKGNVTT
-423 LEIQRI
+423 LEMQQI

-434 NGWLQNVDFTAS
+434 NGWAQNVDFTAS

-517 LYEDFVTFDKAH
+517 LYEDFVKFDKAH
-529 LPEMCACSKLYT
+529 LPEMLPVADYT
-541 CCIFRA
+541 RA
-547 VVCPSG
+547 ALSG
-553 MDRKPFVS
+553 RSFVRPVWTGS
-561 LVST
+561 RLSH

>member
-1 MLSSCCMKTTLF
+1 MKTTLF

-63 VTTDATWLS
+63 VTTDAAWLS
-72 LSPLSGDAGESQVK
+72 LSPLSGDAGEGQVK

-173 AASETHEVSLHATSN
+173 AASETHEVVLHAASN

-409 EDEYVYSDKGSIST
+409 EDEYVYSDKGNVTT
-423 LEIQRI
+423 LEMQQI

-434 NGWLQNVDFTAS
+434 NGWAQNVDFTAS

-517 LYEDFVTFDKAH
+517 LYEDFVRFDKAH
-529 LPEMCACSKLYT
+529 LPEMLPVASYT
-541 CCIFRA
+541 RA
-547 VVCPSG
+547 ALSG
-553 MDRKPFVS
+553 RSFVRPVWTGS
-561 LVST
+561 RLSH

>member
-1 MLSSCCMKTTLF
+1 MPSSYCMKTTLF

-63 VTTDATWLS
+63 VTTDAAWLS
-72 LSPLSGDAGESQVK
+72 LSPLSGEAGECQVK

-109 EACEIS
+109 EVCEIS
-115 VFQEVGD
+115 VLQEIGD

-128 EEYLI
+128 KEYLI

-139 FTIYFET
+139 FSIQFET
-146 NVDVEKLKVYTSSE
+146 NVDEEKLKVYTSSE
-160 PGSWLRQETTSRS
+160 PGSWLRQETSSRS
-173 AASETHEVSLHATSN
+173 ASSETHEVVLHAASN

-446 KDTVLWASFLT
+446 EDSVMWASFLT

-472 CTYPKGAYRP
+472 CSYPEGAYRP

-494 FNAPSRKSLY
+494 FNAPSRMSLY
-504 EKVMKIGMDTEQV
+504 EKVMKIGMAVEQV
-517 LYEDFVTFDKAH
+517 SYEDFVAFDKAH
-529 LPEMCACSKLYT
+529 LPNTLPIVRYARTAS
-541 CCIFRA
+541 
-547 VVCPSG
+547 SG
-553 MDRKPFVS
+553 HPFARPVW
-561 LVST
+561 VGTHWTR

>member
-1 MLSSCCMKTTLF
+1 MKTTLF

-63 VTTDATWLS
+63 VTTDAAWLS
-72 LSPLSGDAGESQVK
+72 LSPLSGDAGEGQVK

-235 DTLQQHVKGEGI
+235 DTLQQHAKGEGI

-319 NSTTIIG
+319 NSTVIKG
-326 DDTSVQI
+326 DDVSVQV
-333 YVGKVLDK
+333 YVGKVLK
-341 EKKKENSLAVVIL
+341 EEKKKNSLAVVVL
-354 NTSAYAGTTYWG
+354 NTSVYAGTTYLG
-366 YQGKNNKLVEFAI
+366 YQDGNGKFIEFAI

-384 IDNLDSEHFR
+384 IETLESEHFR
-394 QVLVHEAIGHGLGKL
+394 QVLVHEAVGHGFGKL
-409 EDEYVYSDKGSIST
+409 EDEYVYLDKGNVTT
-423 LEIQRI
+423 LEMQRI

-434 NGWLQNVDFTAS
+434 NGWAQNVDFTAS

-517 LYEDFVTFDKAH
+517 LEDFVTFDKAH
-529 LPEMCACSKLYT
+529 LPEMLPVASYT
-541 CCIFRA
+541 RA
-547 VVCPSG
+547 AFSG
-553 MDRKPFVS
+553 QSFARPVWTGS
-561 LVST
+561 RLSH

>member
-1 MLSSCCMKTTLF
+1 MKTTLF

-57 SLGTWN
+57 SFGTWN
-63 VTTDATWLS
+63 VTTDAAWLS
-72 LSPLSGDAGESQVK
+72 LSPLSGDAGEGQVK

-193 RSAYLLFVKE
+193 RSAYLLFVRE
-203 EDGSQK
+203 EDGVQK

-235 DTLQQHVKGEGI
+235 DTLQQHAKGEGI

-319 NSTTIIG
+319 NSTVIKG
-326 DDTSVQI
+326 DDVSVQV
-333 YVGKVLDK
+333 YVGKVLK
-341 EKKKENSLAVVIL
+341 EEKKKNSLAVVVL
-354 NTSAYAGTTYWG
+354 NTSVYAGTTYLG
-366 YQGKNNKLVEFAI
+366 YQDGNGKFIEFAI

-529 LPEMCACSKLYT
+529 LPEMLPVASYT
-541 CCIFRA
+541 RA
-547 VVCPSG
+547 ALSG
-553 MDRKPFVS
+553 QSFARPVWTGSS
-561 LVST
+561 LSH

>member
-1 MLSSCCMKTTLF
+1 MPSSYCMKTTLF

-63 VTTDATWLS
+63 VTTDAAWLS
-72 LSPLSGDAGESQVK
+72 LSPLSGEAGECQVK

-115 VFQEVGD
+115 VLQEIGD

-128 EEYLI
+128 KEYLI

-139 FTIYFET
+139 FSIQFET
-146 NVDVEKLKVYTSSE
+146 NVDEEKLKVYTSSE
-160 PGSWLRQETTSRS
+160 PGSWLRQETSSRS
-173 AASETHEVSLHATSN
+173 AASETHEVLLHAASN

-254 GFVDQELADGTYR
+254 GFVDQEFTDGTYR

-494 FNAPSRKSLY
+494 FNAPSRMSLY
-504 EKVMKIGMDTEQV
+504 EKVMKIGMAVEQV
-517 LYEDFVTFDKAH
+517 SYEDFVAFDKAH
-529 LPEMCACSKLYT
+529 LPNTLPIVRYARTVS
-541 CCIFRA
+541 
-547 VVCPSG
+547 SG
-553 MDRKPFVS
+553 HPFARPVWIG
-561 LVST
+561 TRWTR

>member
-1 MLSSCCMKTTLF
+1 MPSSYCMKTTLF

-63 VTTDATWLS
+63 VTTDAAWLS
-72 LSPLSGDAGESQVK
+72 LSPLSGDAGEGQVK

-193 RSAYLLFVKE
+193 RSAYLLFVRE
-203 EDGSQK
+203 EDGVQK

-235 DTLQQHVKGEGI
+235 DTLQQHAKGEGI

-319 NSTTIIG
+319 NSTVIKG
-326 DDTSVQI
+326 DDVSVQV
-333 YVGKVLDK
+333 YVGKVLK
-341 EKKKENSLAVVIL
+341 EEKKKNSLAVVVL
-354 NTSAYAGTTYWG
+354 NTSVYAGTTYLG
-366 YQGKNNKLVEFAI
+366 YQDGNGKFIEFAI

-384 IDNLDSEHFR
+384 IETLESEHFR
-394 QVLVHEAIGHGLGKL
+394 QVLVHEAVGHGIGKL
-409 EDEYVYSDKGSIST
+409 EDEYVYPDKGNVTT
-423 LEIQRI
+423 LEMQRI

-434 NGWLQNVDFTAS
+434 NGWAQNVDFTAS

-529 LPEMCACSKLYT
+529 LPEMLPVASYT
-541 CCIFRA
+541 RA
-547 VVCPSG
+547 ALSG
-553 MDRKPFVS
+553 QSFARPVWTGS
-561 LVST
+561 RLSH